1 MKKKRKKGKPKQSQQ
16 SSGRSVAAQP
26 LIEALF
32 VHAGEQFKS
41 SGGFKTTVPTME
53 KKKIMDES
61 IFEIKN
67 VLSEKEAGSIIEAAE
82 KQGFVNSF
90 QRETRECAH
99 RDNGRIQFYSNIIA
113 ESMWDRISPFL
124 PENINGKGPTGLSNN
139 FRLYKYEK
147 GQRFGQH
154 IDESV
159 QVKNGQDWTLY
170 TLLIYLNGPES
181 GLRGGETFF
190 YEEGSRGGAGNVL
203 LSYSPKMGHVLC
215 HIHGEFCLLHEGGE
229 VTSGVKYLM
238 RTDVTYA

>member
-124 PENINGKGPTGLSNN
+124 PENIWWYRYVKLNFDFRELYLQHPIAGTKHKSRQLQAIASKSTETTIINN
-139 FRLYKYEK
+139 NKL
-147 GQRFGQH
+147 
-154 IDESV
+154 
-159 QVKNGQDWTLY
+159 
-170 TLLIYLNGPES
+170 
-181 GLRGGETFF
+181 
-190 YEEGSRGGAGNVL
+190 
-203 LSYSPKMGHVLC
+203 
-215 HIHGEFCLLHEGGE
+215 
-229 VTSGVKYLM
+229 
-238 RTDVTYA
+238 